1 VPDVVEI
8 NVIEVNP
15 MRNVRIL
22 KTGWLLLLA
31 GLLVAGHAIALYR
44 VSSHVALTVGLGLV
58 LLVLF
63 KHLGLLGAI
72 YAFFKRRSRD
82 LP

>member
-1 VPDVVEI
+1 
-8 NVIEVNP
+8 
-15 MRNVRIL
+15 MRDVRIL
-22 KTGWLLLLA
+22 KNGLVLLLA

-44 VSSHVALTVGLGLV
+44 VSSHVGWTVGLGLI

-63 KHLGLLGAI
+63 KHLGLLGPI
-72 YAFFKRRSRD
+72 YSFFKRRSRD